1 MVTWQHLCHTST
13 VKKLMAA
20 LASVYRGLA
29 LTAELPVAP
38 SGGQN
43 LQRICKQNPG
53 VLVSKIGKS
62 DLVAIKDHLSPN

>member
-1 MVTWQHLCHTST
+1 MVQINS
-13 VKKLMAA
+13 
-20 LASVYRGLA
+20 LAHANRGLA

-53 VLVSKIGKS
+53 VLVSKSGKS
-62 DLVAIKDHLSPN
+62 ELVAIKDHLSPN